1 MSRFADNAKRLVC
14 YGGQT
19 MEQPRNRWNDDRLDA
34 FEARM
39 DQRFDRFEKDVDQR
53 FDRFEGRVENRFNS
67 IDTALHQI
75 QRSMFIGM
83 ATFAGA
89 LASLVVSMRF

>member
-1 MSRFADNAKRLVC
+1 MKQSRS
-14 YGGQT
+14 
-19 MEQPRNRWNDDRLDA
+19 RWNDDRLDA

-39 DQRFDRFEKDVDQR
+39 DERFDRFEKDVDQR

-75 QRSMFIGM
+75 QRSMFIGL
-83 ATFAGA
+83 ASFLAAFAG
-89 LASLVVSMRF
+89 LVVAVRF